1 MVVDIATRAET
12 EAPKVTR
19 YRRMPPTFPVSTK
32 AIAADS
38 ARKFARDVFTENME
52 PIEDANELSAL
63 LLDFYEDQIQ
73 MEVTNPSDGDKQ
85 RACDEA
91 HGHVLKVE
99 GNDITCTTCSARWQG
114 VPY

>member
-1 MVVDIATRAET
+1 MVVDIATWAEA

-32 AIAADS
+32 ADA
-38 ARKFARDVFTENME
+38 ARKFAADVFEDGLE
-52 PIEDANELSAL
+52 PIEDANQLSSL